1 MVYKW
6 YILPIGW
13 LYATY
18 HLLREPGNSIKEEHP
33 VQKLCYENWSTRK
46 KNRML
51 LLKKKYVQESQVNLD
66 YLTTKKHSPTNIS
79 TLSIWS
85 SFFLKPQQN
94 HMLFFPMFWH
104 FCVAPTN
111 RPQDSG
117 QFLYKSLTWMFR
129 PFWGPENSLI
139 KPTFWGFPNRRE
151 LGRYTVNCLAS

>member
-1 MVYKW
+1 M
-6 YILPIGW
+6 LPTTCWGNQETPLRKNTPCKNYAMKIEVPEKKIGCCFW
-13 LYATY
+13 
-18 HLLREPGNSIKEEHP
+18 
-33 VQKLCYENWSTRK
+33 
-46 KNRML
+46 
-51 LLKKKYVQESQVNLD
+51 KKKYVQESQVNLD